1 MDNIGFT
8 VLIYGCLI
16 LVALLMTRL
25 TRLLHFPNVTAYL
38 LGGLIIGPSLMLII
52 YRLFAGSGSAPT
64 LFLSQYATAIGNLG
78 IICDIAL
85 AFIALS
91 IGGEFKT
98 SEIKKMGKRIVI
110 IGLFEALTATIL
122 VTGILLAL
130 HNVLNISV
138 GICLT
143 LGAIAAATAPA
154 ATLLVVKQYKAK
166 GPVVSTLLP
175 IVALDDAIGLIIF
188 SISYSIAGVYELG
201 VGISIFS
208 VLVNPLVE
216 ILVSLGLGVLIGI
229 VLTQM
234 SKLFKSRANA
244 LGLMVGVALISVA
257 IAKINFH
264 FGPVSFQ
271 ISSLLMCMMIGAT
284 YINMKHDSEK
294 YLQRVDEF
302 TSPLFLSF
310 FVISGASI
318 DLSVLAQV
326 SILLVALL
334 YLLTRAAG
342 KYCGASIGAIVTHC
356 EPDVKKYLGIT
367 LLPQAGVAIGMAGL
381 AQTRFASTGSG
392 TIIYTIVLCS
402 TLVYELLGPIL
413 TKWALE
419 KAHEINKEQE
429 IVVTKKNKH
438 KHGKIQSPSI

>member
-257 IAKINFH
+257 IAKIN
-264 FGPVSFQ
+264 
-271 ISSLLMCMMIGAT
+271 
-284 YINMKHDSEK
+284 
-294 YLQRVDEF
+294 
-302 TSPLFLSF
+302 
-310 FVISGASI
+310 
-318 DLSVLAQV
+318 
-326 SILLVALL
+326 
-334 YLLTRAAG
+334 
-342 KYCGASIGAIVTHC
+342 
-356 EPDVKKYLGIT
+356 
-367 LLPQAGVAIGMAGL
+367 
-381 AQTRFASTGSG
+381 
-392 TIIYTIVLCS
+392 
-402 TLVYELLGPIL
+402 
-413 TKWALE
+413 
-419 KAHEINKEQE
+419 
-429 IVVTKKNKH
+429 
-438 KHGKIQSPSI
+438 